1 MQTTSKSYPY
11 AINVDWLQVYC
22 HDSNVGLLNHI
33 YYESSAY
40 EFVLQEHGS
49 RHFREI
55 WNVLNSDG
63 EKYAVIQRC
72 PHSSVLSKDG
82 SIVQL
87 CNRELYRPNYAS
99 EFIVF
104 LASHKFKY
112 KSISRL
118 DICFDSNYLLKKLS
132 HSKLIKDI
140 MMGVVLKN
148 NQAKVNWNFNAI
160 ANVGAPM
167 ECNSCS
173 FGSKSSSV
181 STKMYNK
188 TLEMKEQKNKPYIV
202 ESWIYNGIDIERD
215 VWRIEISIKSDA
227 STTIR
232 TESGEIFRLTPDS
245 LKMQTIVED
254 VFFSYAAKYFS
265 FKKNNNTKNKTRMP
279 DLEIFPKE
287 RTLTLRPVRIT
298 NEKDSG
304 RADRIFLKKLHTLLN
319 GDIELD
325 KEAWDAVIEVSNVFT
340 LQKSLS
346 AWRKKKLGEAIY
358 HKGFDQAD
366 YASFQKRIEGM
377 IQELLE
383 RHPKAAES
391 IHELMTLI
399 FTILN
404 KK

>member
-1 MQTTSKSYPY
+1 
-11 AINVDWLQVYC
+11 
-22 HDSNVGLLNHI
+22 
-33 YYESSAY
+33 
-40 EFVLQEHGS
+40 
-49 RHFREI
+49 
-55 WNVLNSDG
+55 
-63 EKYAVIQRC
+63 
-72 PHSSVLSKDG
+72 
-82 SIVQL
+82 
-87 CNRELYRPNYAS
+87 
-99 EFIVF
+99 
-104 LASHKFKY
+104 
-112 KSISRL
+112 
-118 DICFDSNYLLKKLS
+118 
-132 HSKLIKDI
+132 
-140 MMGVVLKN
+140 
-148 NQAKVNWNFNAI
+148 
-160 ANVGAPM
+160 
-167 ECNSCS
+167 
-173 FGSKSSSV
+173 
-181 STKMYNK
+181 
-188 TLEMKEQKNKPYIV
+188 
-202 ESWIYNGIDIERD
+202 
-215 VWRIEISIKSDA
+215 
-227 STTIR
+227 
-232 TESGEIFRLTPDS
+232 
-245 LKMQTIVED
+245 
-254 VFFSYAAKYFS
+254 
-265 FKKNNNTKNKTRMP
+265 MP